1 MKTKTIITELTQEDL
16 VNLLCTATY
25 RSNWLEIHRTTDK
38 GVKWD
43 GDECLEDTWA
53 KCLLAGNPIECTDHY
68 AEGDHY
74 GELPYKVND
83 DEDGIEEVTY
93 TLTLQ
98 DIINGLQKCADGTFS
113 HTNYDEADNGDTE
126 KSWIAK
132 CFQHFKDDSGE
143 MDNPEA
149 ESLMQ
154 IILFGELIYG

>member
-25 RSNWLEIHRTTDK
+25 GSDWLDCYAPDRQHIVEEE
-38 GVKWD
+38 
-43 GDECLEDTWA
+43 GDCREDIWA
-53 KCLLAGNPIECTDHY
+53 KVLLAGDKIICTDYY
-68 AEGDHY
+68 AEGETY
-74 GELPYKVND
+74 GDLESKIVGLGNAEYSVS
-83 DEDGIEEVTY
+83 
-93 TLTLQ
+93 LQ

-113 HTNYDEADNGDTE
+113 HTNYDDADNGDNE

-132 CFQHFKDDSGE
+132 CFQHFKEDTGE

-154 IILFGELIYG
+154 IILFVELIYG

>member
-25 RSNWLEIHRTTDK
+25 GSSWLSCYAPDKKEVGITDE
-38 GVKWD
+38 D
-43 GDECLEDTWA
+43 CLEDEWA
-53 KCLLAGNPIECTDHY
+53 KVLLGGKSIICTDYY
-68 AEGDHY
+68 AEGECY
-74 GELPYKVND
+74 GNLPCNI
-83 DEDGIEEVTY
+83 DEEDNAEY
-93 TLTLQ
+93 TLSLQ
-98 DIINGLQKCADGTFS
+98 DILDGLQKCADGTFS

-132 CFQHFKDDSGE
+132 CFQHFKEDTGE

>member
-25 RSNWLEIHRTTDK
+25 GSNWLEIHRTTDK

-98 DIINGLQKCADGTFS
+98 DIINGLQKCTDGTFI
-113 HTNYDEADNGDTE
+113 DADNDNAGNYLL
-126 KSWIAK
+126 S
-132 CFQHFKDDSGE
+132 CFNTFKEDDGG
-143 MDNPEA
+143 MDNPQA
-149 ESLMQ
+149 DALMQ

>member
-25 RSNWLEIHRTTDK
+25 GSNWLSCYAPDRE
-38 GVKWD
+38 GVD
-43 GDECLEDTWA
+43 ITEDDCLEDEWA
-53 KCLLAGNPIECTDHY
+53 KCLLAGKKITCTDY
-68 AEGDHY
+68 NADEGEHY
-74 GELPYKVND
+74 GTLEHYTE
-83 DEDGIEEVTY
+83 EDGQTTY
-93 TLTLQ
+93 LVSLQ

-132 CFQHFKDDSGE
+132 CFQHFKEDTGE

>member
-25 RSNWLEIHRTTDK
+25 GSDWLSCYAPDRRHIVREE
-38 GVKWD
+38 
-43 GDECLEDTWA
+43 GDCREDIWA
-53 KCLLAGNPIECTDHY
+53 KVLLAGDRILCTDYY
-68 AEGDHY
+68 AEGTSY
-74 GELPYKVND
+74 GTLTHTKD
-83 DEDGIEEVTY
+83 DEDNVIY
-93 TLTLQ
+93 TLSLQ

-132 CFQHFKDDSGE
+132 CFQHFKEDTGE

>member
-25 RSNWLEIHRTTDK
+25 GSSWLEIHRTTDK

-98 DIINGLQKCADGTFS
+98 DIINGLQKCADGTFI
-113 HTNYDEADNGDTE
+113 DADNDRAGE
-126 KSWIAK
+126 WLSE
-132 CFQHFKDDSGE
+132 CYQHFKEDSGD

-149 ESLMQ
+149 EALMQ